1 MSRSFNHHLTAAL
14 AALGMI
20 VLFSPLVMS
29 TIVAL
34 AGQAA

>member
-1 MSRSFNHHLTAAL
+1 MSRSFSHQLTTTL

-29 TIVAL
+29 AVVAL
-34 AGQAA
+34 AGSAA